1 MIDEVVSHYR
11 ILKKLGG
18 GGMGV
23 VYEAEDTELGR
34 HVALKFLP
42 DEIGHDAV
50 ALDRFRREARAASSL
65 NHPNICVIHEIGQH
79 EGRPFIAMEMMEGVT
94 LKHAISGKRMEMDQI
109 VDLGIQISDALDAA
123 HTKGIIHRDIKP
135 ANIFITARG
144 HAKLLDFGLA
154 KQMTSVAEANT
165 ELPTAST
172 PEHLTKSG
180 STMGTVAYM
189 SPEQARGSDLDAR
202 TDLFSFGVVL
212 YEMAT
217 GTLPFAGQKTGEILE
232 AIFTRQPVSPVRF
245 NSKVPAEFERII
257 NKCLEKDRNLRYSSA
272 AELRTDLQRLKRD
285 TTLSSGPAISVSK
298 TSSQKFLLPIAIIA
312 GVLLLSGVF
321 WMSRS
326 KSSTQIPAD
335 ASSKRKMIAVLP
347 FENLGAA
354 EDKYF
359 AAGMTDEITSRLSTV
374 SELGVISRTSA
385 MQYENTT
392 KSLKQIG
399 QELGVDYV
407 LEGSIRWNR
416 STENS
421 KVRVTP
427 QLVRVSDDTQVW
439 SDIYDRVIN
448 DVFQVQTEIAQN
460 VITQLGITL
469 LNNQQATLT
478 EEPTQNVEAY
488 QAYLRGLQSMQ
499 SASYE
504 ESMYRSGIQS
514 FEEAVKLD
522 PNFAL
527 AYSYLAIIHL
537 QVFHE
542 GYDVSNE
549 RLATAKKMIDRAI
562 QLKPILPEARIALGY
577 YHYYGFQNYDL
588 ALQEFHAATNTSPN
602 NTEGIAAIA
611 YIERRQGKFE
621 DCVRQLEKLLELDP
635 RNSNHPSNI
644 GNTLGR
650 MRKYAEA
657 DAYLNKGIAMDP
669 GAVYIY
675 GSKQIN
681 VITWKGDLKEG
692 RSILEKMPQKDPAFY
707 EYFWAYQEI
716 LERKYDAAIKRLDQM
731 PVQVFRE
738 EGVFI
743 PKSLWRAQLLR
754 YKKENS
760 VAQKSFEEARSYLEQ
775 VVKESPESA
784 PVHSSLGKTY
794 AGLGLKEDA
803 IREGNKAI
811 ELVPFST
818 DKFMGPSFLIDLTE
832 IYTTTGEYDQAFDQI
847 EILLSHPTLF
857 SVQILK
863 LDPIFDPL
871 RSHPRYKQIIEKYSK
886 S

>member
-1 MIDEVVSHYR
+1 MIDEIVSHYR
-11 ILKKLGG
+11 VLKKLGG

-23 VYEAEDTELGR
+23 VYEAEDSELGR

-42 DEIGHDAV
+42 PEIGNDAV

-79 EGRPFIAMEMMEGVT
+79 DGRPFIAMEMMEGVT
-94 LKHAISGKRMEMDQI
+94 LKYAISGKPMEMDQI
-109 VDLGIQISDALDAA
+109 IELGIQISDALDAA
-123 HTKGIIHRDIKP
+123 HAKGIIHRDIKP
-135 ANIFITARG
+135 ANIFVTARG

-154 KQMTSVAEANT
+154 KQMDSAAEANT

-189 SPEQARGSDLDAR
+189 SPEQARGADLDAR

-217 GTLPFAGQKTGEILE
+217 GTLPFAGSKTGEILE

-245 NSKVPAEFERII
+245 NSKVPAEFERIL
-257 NKCLEKDRNLRYSSA
+257 NKCLEKDRSLRYSSA

-285 TTLSSGPAISVSK
+285 TTHSSGSAISTPK
-298 TSSQKFLLPIAIIA
+298 PSSQKFLLPAAIIA
-312 GVLLLSGVF
+312 AILLISGIF
-321 WMSRS
+321 WMTRS
-326 KSSTQIPAD
+326 KSFTQIPA
-335 ASSKRKMIAVLP
+335 ASTKRKMIAVLP
-347 FENLGAA
+347 FQNLGAA
-354 EDKYF
+354 DDKYF
-359 AAGMTDEITSRLSTV
+359 AEGMTDEITSRLSTV
-374 SELGVISRTSA
+374 SDLGVISRTSA
-385 MQYENTT
+385 MQYEKTN

-416 STENS
+416 SAENS

-439 SDIYDRVIN
+439 SNIYDRVIN

-469 LNNQQATLT
+469 LNNQQATLN
-478 EEPTQNVEAY
+478 EKPTQNLEAY
-488 QAYLRGLQSMQ
+488 QAYLRGLQNMQ
-499 SASYE
+499 STSYD
-504 ESMYRSGIQS
+504 ESVYRSGIQC

-522 PNFAL
+522 PDFAL
-527 AYSYLAIIHL
+527 AYSLDAIMHL
-537 QVFHE
+537 QLFHE
-542 GYDVSNE
+542 AYDVSNE
-549 RLATAKKMIDRAI
+549 RLATAKKMIDKAI
-562 QLKPILPEARIALGY
+562 ELKPNLPEARIALGY

-588 ALQEFHAATNTSPN
+588 ALQEFRAATKTSPN

-621 DCVRQLEKLLELDP
+621 ESVRQLKKLLELDP

-644 GNTLGR
+644 ATTLGR

-657 DAYLNKGIAMDP
+657 EEFINKGIAMDP

-675 GSKQIN
+675 GMKQIN
-681 VITWKGDLKEG
+681 AISWKGDVKEG
-692 RSILEKMPQKDPAFY
+692 RRILESMPQKDPAFY
-707 EYFWAYQEI
+707 DYFWTIQETF
-716 LERKYDAAIKRLDQM
+716 ERNYGAAIKRLEQT
-731 PVQVFRE
+731 PVHVFRE
-738 EGVFI
+738 EGIFI
-743 PKSLWRAQLLR
+743 PKSLLRAELLM
-754 YKKENS
+754 YSKQNS
-760 VAQKSFEEARSYLEQ
+760 LARTSFEEARSNLEQ

-784 PVHSSLGKTY
+784 PVHASLGKAY
-794 AGLGLKEDA
+794 AALGMKDDA
-803 IREGNKAI
+803 IREGKKAT

-818 DKFMGPSFLIDLTE
+818 DKFMGPEFILDLAE
-832 IYTTTGEYDQAFDQI
+832 IYSMIGEYDQAFDQI
-847 EILLSHPTLF
+847 EILLSNRTWF
-857 SVQILK
+857 SVKNLM
-863 LDPIFDPL
+863 LEPVYDPL

>member
-1 MIDEVVSHYR
+1 
-11 ILKKLGG
+11 
-18 GGMGV
+18 
-23 VYEAEDTELGR
+23 
-34 HVALKFLP
+34 
-42 DEIGHDAV
+42 
-50 ALDRFRREARAASSL
+50 
-65 NHPNICVIHEIGQH
+65 VIHEIGQH

-94 LKHAISGKRMEMDQI
+94 LKHAIGGKPMEMDQI
-109 VDLGIQISDALDAA
+109 IDLGIQISDALDAA

-135 ANIFITARG
+135 ANIFVTARG

-154 KQMTSVAEANT
+154 KQLDSATEANT
-165 ELPTAST
+165 ELPTASA

-189 SPEQARGSDLDAR
+189 SPEQARGSELDAR

-217 GTLPFAGQKTGEILE
+217 GTLPFSGQKTGEILE
-232 AIFTRQPVSPVRF
+232 AIFTRQPVSPIRF

-285 TTLSSGPAISVSK
+285 TTHPSGSAISTAKPSSRNVLVPAI
-298 TSSQKFLLPIAIIA
+298 LAAALIAFGI
-312 GVLLLSGVF
+312 F
-321 WMSRS
+321 WMTRS
-326 KSSTQIPAD
+326 KSFTPTPVVA
-335 ASSKRKMIAVLP
+335 SKRKMIAVLP

-374 SELGVISRTSA
+374 SDLGVISRTSA
-385 MQYENTT
+385 MQYENTN

-416 STENS
+416 SAENS

-469 LNNQQATLT
+469 LKNQQATLN
-478 EEPTQNVEAY
+478 EKPTQNVEAY
-488 QAYLRGLQSMQ
+488 QAYLRGLQNMQ

-504 ESMYRSGIQS
+504 ETVYRSGIQN
-514 FEEAVKLD
+514 FEEATKLD

-527 AYSYLAIIHL
+527 AYSLGAIIHL
-537 QVFHE
+537 EFFHE

-549 RLATAKKMIDRAI
+549 RLATAKKMIDKAI
-562 QLKPILPEARIALGY
+562 QLKPNLPEARIALGY

-588 ALQEFHAATNTSPN
+588 ALHEFRAATDASPN

-657 DAYLNKGIAMDP
+657 EAYFNKGIAMDP
-669 GAVYIY
+669 GAVYLY

-681 VITWKGDLKEG
+681 AITWKGDLKEG
-692 RSILEKMPQKDPAFY
+692 RSVLEKMPQKDPAFY

-716 LERKYDAAIKRLDQM
+716 LERKFDAAIQRLDQM
-731 PVQVFRE
+731 PVQIFRE

-743 PKSLWRAQLLR
+743 PKSLWRAQILR

-760 VAQKSFEEARSYLEQ
+760 AAQKSFEEARSYLER
-775 VVKESPESA
+775 VLKEGQDSA
-784 PVHSSLGKTY
+784 PAHASLGKAY
-794 AGLGLKEDA
+794 AGLGRKEDA
-803 IREGNKAI
+803 IREGEKATEI
-811 ELVPFST
+811 VPFSR
-818 DKFMGPSFLIDLTE
+818 DKFMGPSFMIDLAE

-847 EILLSHPTLF
+847 EILLSNPTLF

-863 LDPIFDPL
+863 LDPVFDPL
-871 RSHPRYKQIIEKYSK
+871 RTQSRYKQIIEKYSK

>member
-1 MIDEVVSHYR
+1 MIGEVVSHYR
-11 ILKKLGG
+11 VLKKLGG

-34 HVALKFLP
+34 HIALKFLP
-42 DEIGHDAV
+42 DEIGSDPV

-94 LKHAISGKRMEMDQI
+94 LKHAIGGKPMEMDQI
-109 VDLGIQISDALDAA
+109 IDLGIQISDALDAA
-123 HTKGIIHRDIKP
+123 HSKGIIHRDIKP
-135 ANIFITARG
+135 ANIFLTVRG

-154 KQMTSVAEANT
+154 KQMISATDANT
-165 ELPTAST
+165 ELPTASA

-189 SPEQARGSDLDAR
+189 SPEQARGSELDAR

-245 NSKVPAEFERII
+245 NSKVPAEFEHII

-285 TTLSSGPAISVSK
+285 TAQTSGPA
-298 TSSQKFLLPIAIIA
+298 TSIPKPSSRKLFLTAAILA
-312 GVLLLSGVF
+312 GVLLTFGIYWLD
-321 WMSRS
+321 RTIP
-326 KSSTQIPAD
+326 STNVPTTSA
-335 ASSKRKMIAVLP
+335 KRKMIAVLP

-354 EDKYF
+354 EDQYF

-374 SELGVISRTSA
+374 SDLGVISRTSA
-385 MQYENTT
+385 MQYEKTN

-407 LEGSIRWNR
+407 LEGSIRWSR
-416 STENS
+416 SAENS

-427 QLVRVSDDTQVW
+427 QLVRVSDDTQIW
-439 SDIYDRVIN
+439 SNIYDRVIN
-448 DVFQVQTEIAQN
+448 DVFQVQTEIAQS

-469 LNNQQATLT
+469 LKNQQATLT

-488 QAYLRGLQSMQ
+488 EAYLRGFQNFQ
-499 SASYE
+499 TASYD
-504 ESMYRSGIQS
+504 ESMYLSGIQN
-514 FEEAVKLD
+514 FEQAVKLD

-527 AYSYLAIIHL
+527 AYSYLAITHL
-537 QVFHE
+537 QFFHE

-562 QLKPILPEARIALGY
+562 ELKPNLPEARIALGY

-588 ALQEFHAATNTSPN
+588 ALQELRAATNASPN
-602 NTEGIAAIA
+602 NSEGLAAIA
-611 YIERRQGKFE
+611 YVERRQGKFE
-621 DCVRQLEKLLELDP
+621 DSIRQLEKLLELDP
-635 RNSNHPSNI
+635 RNANHPTNI
-644 GNTLGR
+644 AVTFTR
-650 MRKYAEA
+650 IRRYAEA
-657 DAYLNKGIAMDP
+657 EAFLNRAIGLEQ
-669 GAVYIY
+669 GQVYIY
-675 GSKQIN
+675 GMKQLNSI
-681 VITWKGDLKEG
+681 IWKGDLKES
-692 RSILEKMPQKDPAFY
+692 RRILEDMPQKDPAFY
-707 EYFWAYQEI
+707 DLFWGLQEI
-716 LERKYDAAIKRLDQM
+716 YERKYDSAIKRLDQM

-738 EGVFI
+738 EARFI
-743 PKSLWRAQLLR
+743 PKTLLRAQVLM
-754 YKKENS
+754 YSKQNS
-760 VAQKSFEEARSYLEQ
+760 LARKNFEETRSYLEE
-775 VVKESPESA
+775 VVKERPESA
-784 PVHSSLGKTY
+784 PVHASLGKTY

-803 IREGNKAI
+803 IREGKKAT
-811 ELVPFST
+811 ELVPLST
-818 DKFMGPSFLIDLTE
+818 DKFMGPSFVIDLSE
-832 IYTTTGEYDQAFDQI
+832 IYTTIGEYDQAFNQI
-847 EILLSHPTLF
+847 EILLSNPAWF
-857 SVQILK
+857 SIKVLMV
-863 LDPIFDPL
+863 DPVFDPL
-871 RSHPRYKQIIEKYSK
+871 RSHPRYKQIIDKYSK

>member
-1 MIDEVVSHYR
+1 MIGEVVSHYR
-11 ILKKLGG
+11 VLKKLGG

-42 DEIGHDAV
+42 DEIGSDPV

-94 LKHAISGKRMEMDQI
+94 LKHAIGGKPMEMDQI
-109 VDLGIQISDALDAA
+109 IDLGIQISDALDAA
-123 HTKGIIHRDIKP
+123 HSKGIIHRDIKP
-135 ANIFITARG
+135 ANIFITVRR

-154 KQMTSVAEANT
+154 KQMISATDANT
-165 ELPTAST
+165 ELPTASA

-245 NSKVPAEFERII
+245 NSKVPAEFEHII

-285 TTLSSGPAISVSK
+285 TAHTTGPLASAPKPSSRKLFLTAAILAAVLITFGIYWLSRAK
-298 TSSQKFLLPIAIIA
+298 TSTSIPTT
-312 GVLLLSGVF
+312 
-321 WMSRS
+321 
-326 KSSTQIPAD
+326 ST
-335 ASSKRKMIAVLP
+335 KRKMIAVLP

-359 AAGMTDEITSRLSTV
+359 ATGMTDEITSRLSTV
-374 SELGVISRTSA
+374 SDLGVISRTSA
-385 MQYENTT
+385 MQYEKTN
-392 KSLKQIG
+392 KSLKKIG

-407 LEGSIRWNR
+407 LEGSIRWSR
-416 STENS
+416 SAENS

-439 SDIYDRVIN
+439 SSIYDRVIN

-469 LNNQQATLT
+469 LKNQQATLT

-488 QAYLRGLQSMQ
+488 EAYLRGLQNVQ
-499 SASYE
+499 TTSYD
-504 ESMYRSGIQS
+504 ESMYLSGIQN
-514 FEEAVKLD
+514 FEQAVKLD

-527 AYSYLAIIHL
+527 AYSHLAITHL
-537 QVFHE
+537 KFFHE

-562 QLKPILPEARIALGY
+562 ELKPNLPEARIALGY

-588 ALQEFHAATNTSPN
+588 ALQELRAATNASPN
-602 NTEGIAAIA
+602 NSEGLAAIA
-611 YIERRQGKFE
+611 YVERREGKFE
-621 DCVRQLEKLLELDP
+621 DSIHQLEKLLELDP
-635 RNSNHPSNI
+635 RNANHPTNI
-644 GNTLGR
+644 AVTLTR
-650 MRKYAEA
+650 IRRYAEA
-657 DAYLNKGIAMDP
+657 EAFLNRAIGLEP
-669 GAVYIY
+669 GQVYIY
-675 GSKQIN
+675 GMKQLN
-681 VITWKGDLKEG
+681 SVLWKGDLKES
-692 RSILEKMPQKDPAFY
+692 RSILENMPQKDPAFFDL
-707 EYFWAYQEI
+707 FWALQEI
-716 LERKYDAAIKRLDQM
+716 YERKYDSAIKRLDQM
-731 PVQVFRE
+731 PLQVFRE
-738 EGVFI
+738 EARFI
-743 PKSLWRAQLLR
+743 PKTLLRAQVLM
-754 YKKENS
+754 YSKQNS
-760 VAQKSFEEARSYLEQ
+760 LARKNFEETRSYLEE
-775 VVKESPESA
+775 VVKERPESA
-784 PVHSSLGKTY
+784 PVHASLGKTY

-803 IREGNKAI
+803 IREGKKAT
-811 ELVPFST
+811 ELVPLST
-818 DKFMGPSFLIDLTE
+818 DKFMGPSFVIDLSE
-832 IYTTTGEYDQAFDQI
+832 IYTTIGEYDQAFNQI
-847 EILLSHPTLF
+847 EILLSNPAWF
-857 SVQILK
+857 SIKVLMV
-863 LDPIFDPL
+863 DPVFDPL
-871 RSHPRYKQIIEKYSK
+871 RSHPRYKQIIDKYSK